1 MALMLRGLGGS
12 AQRLRRAIVKGVRTR
27 SMYSG
32 CGSAECALSFIEKAV
47 DIKQPVH
54 TQHGPAEALSVC
66 LGFSHSIE
74 SGL

>member
-1 MALMLRGLGGS
+1 MFRGLGGS

-32 CGSAECALSFIEKAV
+32 CGSAECALSFVEKAV

-54 TQHGPAEALSVC
+54 T
-66 LGFSHSIE
+66 HSTAQQRP
-74 SGL
+74 